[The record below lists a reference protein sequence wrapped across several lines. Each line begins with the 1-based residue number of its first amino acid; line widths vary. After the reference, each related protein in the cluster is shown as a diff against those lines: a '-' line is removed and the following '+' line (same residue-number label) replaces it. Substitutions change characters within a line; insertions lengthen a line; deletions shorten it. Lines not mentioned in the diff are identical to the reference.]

1 MKWMVAMLLLSSAAG
16 ADVGVR
22 VIFGLGDLEAAKWDG
37 SATVRGAEIK
47 LVEPWRFED
56 GDTITGT
63 SWHAVTH
70 PIRLFGGANANQ
82 PKPPMVANGV
92 ILTLSDAAG

>member
-1 MKWMVAMLLLSSAAG
+1 MKWMVAALLLSSAAG

-37 SATVRGAEIK
+37 SAKARGAEIK

-70 PIRLFGGANANQ
+70 PIRLLDR
-82 PKPPMVANGV
+82 KSVV
-92 ILTLSDAAG
+92 